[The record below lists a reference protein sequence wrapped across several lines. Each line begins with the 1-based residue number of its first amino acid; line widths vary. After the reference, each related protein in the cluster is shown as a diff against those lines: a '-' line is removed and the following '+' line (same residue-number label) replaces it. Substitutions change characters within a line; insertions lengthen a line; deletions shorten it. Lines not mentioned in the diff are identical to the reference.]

1 MKKQSLEVLNT
12 GLSDQFNVLA
22 DSEMDLVMGGN
33 MTCKKSYTETSDTI
47 DCGCGYIIDK
57 GTGTTIIKT
66 NPNDGSNQAG

>member
-1 MKKQSLEVLNT
+1 MKKQSLEVLNS
-12 GLSDQFNVLA
+12 GLSDQFNVLT

-33 MTCKKSYTETSDTI
+33 MTCKKSYTETSDKI
-47 DCGCGYIIDK
+47 DCGCGYSIDK